1 MHYPETGSGGVHLAR
16 AVKAKPARTTQPSTA
31 AAAARAEADFD
42 KVEMA
47 AAARLHRYA
56 PVYVGV
62 ALGVV
67 AALVSYFV
75 HRGITLEIGA
85 IVFFLT
91 YLGMTLAR
99 LPRLSPAYL
108 RVHAGDSDIP
118 GYVVLLVVIATLI
131 ATSVSF
137 FVAVNGGPHPDSLL
151 LVLGVLSLFLGW
163 LTMHGMLAFHYA
175 YEYYGTDE
183 TSEPDEKGLKPHV
196 GGLDFPGKER
206 PDALSFLYFSF
217 VVAMTAQVSDV
228 VVTSNAMRRLVLLH
242 GIVSFFFN
250 TVIIAI
256 AVNIVVS
263 LGH

>member
-1 MHYPETGSGGVHLAR
+1 MPYRRHGEDSHLAR
-16 AVKAKPARTTQPSTA
+16 AVKQKPARTRQPRPTV
-31 AAAARAEADFD
+31 AARAEADFD

-47 AAARLHRYA
+47 AAARLHRYG
-56 PVYVGV
+56 PVYAGL
-62 ALGVV
+62 ALGIV
-67 AALVSYFV
+67 AALASFLL
-75 HRGITLEIGA
+75 RLAAMLEIGA

-91 YLGMTLAR
+91 YLGMTVLR
-99 LPRLSPAYL
+99 LPRLTPAYL
-108 RVHAGDSDIP
+108 RVHAGDSDIA

-137 FVAVNGGPHPDSLL
+137 FAAVNGPRLDLPL
-151 LVLGVLSLFLGW
+151 LVLGVLALFLGW
-163 LTMHGMLAFHYA
+163 LTMHSMLAFHYA

-183 TSEPDEKGLKPHV
+183 TSEPDEKGQKPHV

-228 VVTSNAMRRLVLLH
+228 AVTSNVMRRLVLVH